1 MKIATIGRGNIGGG
15 LAKRWRATG
24 HDVTEFGSD
33 GGNATG
39 SDAVLVAIP
48 SNAIENAFT
57 KVAGIERRGRDRRD
71 ERVHR
76 PRRGLRLAR
85 APGQVARERS
95 CSKIVQLQ
103 LRGALRR
110 DRHRSALRPAAST
123 RPRTA
128 RSRSTELLIRD
139 AGYHPVSAGGLGS
152 ARMLEDHL
160 ALMTAISEGGL
171 GRFFYRYATP
181 GEL

>member
-1 MKIATIGRGNIGGG
+1 MKISTIGRGNIGAS

-24 HDVTEFGSD
+24 HDVTEFGSE

-57 KVAGIERRGRDRRD
+57 KVAGINDAVVIDATNAFTGRDEEFESLAHQVKSHVEGPIAKAFNCNYAALYD
-71 ERVHR
+71 EIDSQRVS
-76 PRRGLRLAR
+76 PCCLYA
-85 APGQVARERS
+85 AES
-95 CSKIVQLQ
+95 
-103 LRGALRR
+103 GAVGV
-110 DRHRSALRPAAST
+110 
-123 RPRTA
+123 
-128 RSRSTELLIRD
+128 TELLIRD
-139 AGYHPVSAGGLGS
+139 AGLHPVSAGGLGS

-160 ALMTAISEGGL
+160 GLMTAINEGGL
-171 GRFFYRYATP
+171 GRFFYRYAMP

>member
-57 KVAGIERRGRDRRD
+57 KVAGIEDAVVIDATNAFTGRDED
-71 ERVHR
+71 FDS
-76 PRRGLRLAR
+76 LAHQIKSHVNG
-85 APGQVARERS
+85 PVAKAFNCNYAAED
-95 CSKIVQLQ
+95 
-103 LRGALRR
+103 GAVGV
-110 DRHRSALRPAAST
+110 
-123 RPRTA
+123 
-128 RSRSTELLIRD
+128 TELLIRD
-139 AGYHPVSAGGLGS
+139 AGLHPVSTGGLGS

-160 ALMTAISEGGL
+160 GLMTAINEGGL
-171 GRFFYRYATP
+171 GRFFDRYAMP

>member
-1 MKIATIGRGNIGGG
+1 MKIATIGRGNIGGA

-24 HDVTEFGSD
+24 HEVTEFGSD

-57 KVAGIERRGRDRRD
+57 KVAGINDAVVLDATNAFTGREEDF
-71 ERVHR
+71 ES
-76 PRRGLRLAR
+76 LAH
-85 APGQVARERS
+85 QVKSHVEGPVAKAFN
-95 CSKIVQLQ
+95 CNY
-103 LRGALRR
+103 GALYGEIDSQRVK
-110 DRHRSALRPAAST
+110 PCCFYAAESG
-123 RPRTA
+123 A
-128 RSRSTELLIRD
+128 VGVAELLIRD
-139 AGYHPVSAGGLGS
+139 AGFHPVSAGGLGS

-160 ALMTAISEGGL
+160 GLMTAINEGGL
-171 GRFFYRYATP
+171 GRFFYRYARP

>member
-1 MKIATIGRGNIGGG
+1 MKISTIGRGNIGGS

-24 HDVTEFGSD
+24 HDVTEFGSE

-57 KVAGIERRGRDRRD
+57 KVAGINDAVVIDATNAFTGRDEEFESLAHQVKSHVNGPVAKAFNGNYAALYD
-71 ERVHR
+71 EIDSQRV
-76 PRRGLRLAR
+76 
-85 APGQVARERS
+85 APCCLYAAED
-95 CSKIVQLQ
+95 
-103 LRGALRR
+103 GAIGV
-110 DRHRSALRPAAST
+110 
-123 RPRTA
+123 
-128 RSRSTELLIRD
+128 TELLIRD
-139 AGYHPVSAGGLGS
+139 AGLHPVSAGGLGS

-160 ALMTAISEGGL
+160 GLMTAINEGGL
-171 GRFFYRYATP
+171 GRFFYRYAMP

>member
-57 KVAGIERRGRDRRD
+57 RVAGIDDAVVIDATNAFTGRDED
-71 ERVHR
+71 FESLAHQIKSHVSGPVAKSFNCNYAALYGEIDSQRV
-76 PRRGLRLAR
+76 PPCCLYA
-85 APGQVARERS
+85 AEE
-95 CSKIVQLQ
+95 
-103 LRGALRR
+103 GAVGV
-110 DRHRSALRPAAST
+110 
-123 RPRTA
+123 
-128 RSRSTELLIRD
+128 TELLIRD
-139 AGYHPVSAGGLGS
+139 AGFHPVSVGGLGS
-152 ARMLEDHL
+152 ARMLEDHMG
-160 ALMTAISEGGL
+160 LMTAINESGL
-171 GRFFYRYATP
+171 GRFFYRYAGP